1 MNFRGTSKYQ
11 KFSERMEKKTHFSR
25 TEIDRLTDLHR
36 TTMVSKNLSNYA
48 FSNSYFQKDD
58 KYRSKM
64 DRQMFREFLH
74 DKLNMTDDII
84 MDRIFK
90 YFNKVSTD
98 DIDMEEWIMGFNI
111 FLKGIRNALE
121 NMTFD

>member
-1 MNFRGTSKYQ
+1 
-11 KFSERMEKKTHFSR
+11 
-25 TEIDRLTDLHR
+25 
-36 TTMVSKNLSNYA
+36 
-48 FSNSYFQKDD
+48 
-58 KYRSKM
+58 M

-111 FLKGIRNALE
+111 FFKGIRNALE